1 MSRFS
6 TSDSCVP
13 IQALIFLAIITTSSS
28 TSHAYTLTHLHTYT
42 LTHLHTYTLTRAQIH
57 ELLSKGRDKENPKG
71 ITLQLYSIF
80 HFKFL
85 LESKKINLLLKCHG
99 ENMY

>member
-42 LTHLHTYTLTRAQIH
+42 LTRAQIH
-57 ELLSKGRDKENPKG
+57 ELLSKDGDKENPKG
-71 ITLQLYSIF
+71 ITLHLYSIF